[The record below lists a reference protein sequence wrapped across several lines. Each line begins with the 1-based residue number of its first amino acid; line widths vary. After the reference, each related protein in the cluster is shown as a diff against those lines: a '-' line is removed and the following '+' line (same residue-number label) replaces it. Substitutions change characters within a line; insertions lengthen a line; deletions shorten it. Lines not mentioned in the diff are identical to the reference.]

1 MKSIIYF
8 LSSLMLSI
16 VFNLKTIS
24 LQGFFD
30 RSDQLKY
37 WILVVIMLCVFWIG
51 ATIVSL
57 VLNLPTYWSVPY
69 MRERLGEQAKNIP
82 GLDIVLHFIAFFSL
96 LLVSVFPF
104 ILLYVAVIF
113 VYSQSSVER
122 SMLFELHM
130 QVYGIRYA
138 TIFVSY
144 SLMVYMR
151 ENWSLLYHSVGQRQN
166 LAVIYNRPLMQIV
179 HNISLEKEL
188 PAPQPMVT
196 KRRPFIKKR
205 PAFEQFEQTPAIIS
219 LNEKRT
225 IKESGMKRKEQPYG
239 VDIDNIDV
247 YLLGDLLDKR
257 GEFVQQINL
266 QQLRFVDIVAV
277 YTTAETKC
285 VILRN
290 GTTLDC
296 PTIFDQLKKI
306 GMEDWIVKISKNYA
320 INMFFVQYPIKRVA
334 DDLKLQPFMEKM
346 LLQNIQRE
354 QLSEILRSGKGLRG
368 HNVKLFLNNQQDY
381 TRAGWDAYIRI

>member
-24 LQGFFD
+24 FQGFLD

-82 GLDIVLHFIAFFSL
+82 GLDIILHFIAFFSL

-130 QVYGIRYA
+130 QIYGIRYA

-179 HNISLEKEL
+179 HNVSLEKEL

-205 PAFEQFEQTPAIIS
+205 PTFEQFEQTPAIIS

-225 IKESGMKRKEQPYG
+225 IKESGMKRKERPYG

-334 DDLKLQPFMEKM
+334 DDLKLQPFIEKM

-381 TRAGWDAYIRI
+381 TRAGWDAHIRI